1 MSKDAP
7 KRLAVAVQGGGAH
20 GAFSWGALDRLL
32 EEVQDGKLEIV
43 ALSGTSA
50 GGFNATL
57 CAYAL
62 GSTDGDRASRAKE
75 ARRILKD
82 YWLADAD
89 VAPFSAYSS
98 TATWWHKTFGS
109 WNIDTTPAALMASV
123 NNQLWSPAFYAQYD
137 WLAQVLGDKI
147 DFDKLRQQGDVP
159 HLYIAATNITE
170 GCRDIFTKSAVTLET
185 LKASASIPQ
194 LFLPAHFDNTYYWD
208 GGFMGNPPLRP
219 LIYHATDVAI
229 IQLNPFSRDKP
240 PLTAMEIN
248 NRINEVTFNSSMILE
263 INAIVAVNNVIKYLQ
278 EKSAKDSALKEA
290 LKLLPVNPVNLY
302 SITNEDYL
310 RTLGY
315 ASKAVI
321 VREFLEE
328 LHEEGRKAADKW
340 LHSESY
346 RSVSATDLPVPRLP
360 DAQHVDGIFPGDV
373 LDRQLKNYIR
383 GPKEIPPKTPQ
394 GDYSGMTVAAK

>member
-32 EEVQDGKLEIV
+32 EEVEHGRLEIV

-62 GSTDGDRASRAKE
+62 GSTEGDPASRAQK
-75 ARRILKD
+75 ARRLLSD
-82 YWLADAD
+82 YWLADSE
-89 VAPFSAYSS
+89 VAPFSAYST

-109 WNIDTTPAALMASV
+109 WNIDTTPAALMAAV

-147 DFDKLRQQGDVP
+147 DFDVLRQQGDVP

-194 LFLPAHFDNTYYWD
+194 LFLPAHYDNTYYWD

-248 NRINEVTFNSSMILE
+248 NRINEVTFNSSMIHE
-263 INAIVAVNNVIKYLQ
+263 INAISAVNNVIKYL
-278 EKSAKDSALKEA
+278 KDNTAKHPSLDDV
-290 LKLLPVNPVNLY
+290 LKLLPVSPVNLY

-328 LHEEGRKAADKW
+328 LHDEGKKAADQW
-340 LHSESY
+340 VCSESY
-346 RSVSATDLPVPRLP
+346 RSVSATVSPVPGLP
-360 DAQHVDGIFPGDV
+360 DAPHVDGSFPGDV
-373 LDRQLKNYIR
+373 LDRQLKNYIQE
-383 GPKEIPPKTPQ
+383 PKKAPPKPSQ
-394 GDYSGMTVAAK
+394 DDYSGMTAGAK